1 MKTKIYSLI
10 IITTFMLMA
19 QIATM
24 SSAIH
29 STISADEAD
38 YIEICYSEFD
48 LREF

>member
-29 STISADEAD
+29 STISADNTD
-38 YIEICYSEFD
+38 YIEVCFSGYDWE
-48 LREF
+48 EY

>member
-29 STISADEAD
+29 STISADSTD
-38 YIEICYSEFD
+38 YIEVCFSESD